1 MKAEAFIVHLA
12 RAHGRARQVE
22 RLRQSLPLP
31 VTVIEAVDG
40 QTLPEE
46 TVAKV
51 YKPRLHRPRY
61 PFPLRISEVACFLSH
76 RRAWQA
82 IVDRKLDAGLVVEDD
97 VEIDPARFADVLN
110 LALAHAGRGDLVR
123 FPKNDQGET
132 GHEAARVQKAGL
144 IVPRHPGLGMQAQL
158 VGHDAA
164 EALLAFTREFD
175 RPVDTL
181 VQMNWLHGARVLTAK
196 PVSIRE
202 VAADL
207 GGTTV
212 QGKAKPLTEI
222 LGREVR
228 RARYR
233 LAVRAYNAFNAR
245 VKPGRHA

>member
-46 TVAKV
+46 KVAEV
-51 YKPRLHRPRY
+51 YKPRLHRPYY

-76 RRAWQA
+76 REAWQA

-97 VEIDPARFADVLN
+97 VEIDPSRFADVLD

-123 FPKNDQGET
+123 FPKKARGEK
-132 GHEAARVQKAGL
+132 GRVAAHSGSARL
-144 IVPRHPGLGMQAQL
+144 IAPRHPRLGMQAQI
-158 VGHDAA
+158 VGRDAA
-164 EALLAFTREFD
+164 KVLLAFTHVFD
-175 RPVDTL
+175 RPVDTT
-181 VQMNWLHGARVLTAK
+181 VQMQWLHGVRVLSAM
-196 PVSIRE
+196 PVAIRE
-202 VAADL
+202 VAEEL

-212 QGKAKPLTEI
+212 QGKGKPFAEVLA
-222 LGREVR
+222 REVR
-228 RARYR
+228 RAIYR
-233 LAVRAYNAFNAR
+233 AAVRARNVLDLRMPAR
-245 VKPGRHA
+245 